1 MIYIQDS
8 FTFKEAHKEAMRVLK
23 TAGVTYGPR
32 KLASYSQALTYFILI
47 EKEVEE
53 TGNEKT
59 IQLWVQAFKDRETF
73 VSQYLKE
80 LESTDSEILRMM
92 EGLGCSSGCP
102 TCSCSQPATRL
113 EREALPDKPWEDIE
127 QVVVG
132 MLDEMERFDESE
144 VRKVVNFH
152 NETNKTE
159 QNLSISHT
167 NSKTAFLKKSF
178 DQLGLPLSHPKL
190 LGPKTKVFVKKQSK
204 VLASEGGLKG
214 KHTQAAY
221 CYQVNIQHFS
231 SEVKQR
237 ILDHF
242 QQQEILPEAIQSTNQ
257 QTQSQTFEEYH
268 QSQDENILYCIH
280 CQHQCGSVEDMKTHT
295 EQDHVRCKVC
305 KKSFAGNI
313 SLQLHMETDHS
324 RTPCPICDEEIETH
338 NLKVHLT
345 SHRQKEGFKRALED
359 VGKITSKAKGSKKDK
374 VDLRMA
380 YKLFT
385 EEKKADSRVTSL
397 LI

>member
-1 MIYIQDS
+1 MIYRQDS

-102 TCSCSQPATRL
+102 TCSCSEPATRL

-237 ILDHF
+237 
-242 QQQEILPEAIQSTNQ
+242 
-257 QTQSQTFEEYH
+257 
-268 QSQDENILYCIH
+268 
-280 CQHQCGSVEDMKTHT
+280 TH
-295 EQDHVRCKVC
+295 H
-305 KKSFAGNI
+305 
-313 SLQLHMETDHS
+313 
-324 RTPCPICDEEIETH
+324 
-338 NLKVHLT
+338 LK
-345 SHRQKEGFKRALED
+345 
-359 VGKITSKAKGSKKDK
+359 
-374 VDLRMA
+374 
-380 YKLFT
+380 
-385 EEKKADSRVTSL
+385 
-397 LI
+397 